1 MSLTMWFSLLIRFF
15 AGEFF
20 KFYSIEVDTALV
32 NQYRSNIELLTQQK
46 GSRLRGAVRVEMQN
60 AEFDFYDRI
69 GATDAVE
76 ITGRHQ
82 DTPLVQT
89 PHDRR
94 RVGLRDFDWADL
106 IDRQDR
112 LKMLADPTGPYA
124 MNAALAMGRKMDDV
138 IIASAFGVAQT
149 GKSGTTQVNFPT
161 STNQIAVNYVES
173 GSAANSAITIGKLRQ
188 AKEILDSEENDPDEE
203 RFLALS
209 AHDVHALLRTTE
221 ATSADYN
228 TVKALVEGKLDTFM
242 GFKFI
247 RTERLQKDSNGYNR
261 CIAWVKSKLLLAVS
275 QDIAVDIGPR
285 RDKRNSLQVYVS
297 MGIGATRMEE
307 VGVVEILSSQAVL

>member
-46 GSRLRGAVRVEMQN
+46 GSRLRGAVRVETQN

-138 IIASAFGVAQT
+138 IIAAAFGVAQT

-161 STNQIAVNYVES
+161 STNQIAVNYVET
-173 GSAANSAITIGKLRQ
+173 GAAANSAITIGKLRQ
-188 AKEILDSEENDPDEE
+188 AKEILDAEENDPDEE

-221 ATSADYN
+221 ATSSDYN

-247 RTERLQKDSNGYNR
+247 RTERLLKDSNGYNR

>member
-138 IIASAFGVAQT
+138 IIAAAFGVAQT

-161 STNQIAVNYVES
+161 ATNQIAVNYVES

-188 AKEILDSEENDPDEE
+188 AKEILDAEENDPDEE

-209 AHDVHALLRTTE
+209 AHDVHAMLRTTE
-221 ATSADYN
+221 ATSSDYN
-228 TVKALVEGKLDTFM
+228 TVRALVEGKLDTFM

>member
-138 IIASAFGVAQT
+138 IIAAAFGVAQT

>member
-173 GSAANSAITIGKLRQ
+173 GAATNSAITIGKLRQ

-228 TVKALVEGKLDTFM
+228 TVRALVEGKLDTFM